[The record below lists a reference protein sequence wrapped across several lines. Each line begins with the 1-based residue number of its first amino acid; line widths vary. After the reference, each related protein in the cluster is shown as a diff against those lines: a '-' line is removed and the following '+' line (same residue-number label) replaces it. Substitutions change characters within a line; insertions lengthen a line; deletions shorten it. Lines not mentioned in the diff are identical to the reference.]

1 MILGKGLMA
10 VILTCFSVS
19 SVRLPARPYFN
30 DQEVPESLED
40 LVNIQKALKNNLE
53 RARLATVCLEI
64 DGGGSGSGV
73 IVSEDGLIL
82 TAAHVTAGVD
92 REMTVIMEDG
102 KKYHGVSLGLQ
113 SSSDAAMFQI
123 TDSGPFPFID
133 IDQDDSYRLGDW
145 AFSLGHS
152 GGFDEERG
160 INVRIGRVTF
170 QADTTIQSGCML
182 IGGDSGGPLFDL
194 NGNLIGI
201 HSRVGQSKEESM
213 HVPIREFQRH
223 WDQMLDWEFIEGG
236 NFAQKGEDGSG
247 FLGVVAEVSSDAAL
261 KISQVYQ
268 KSAAT
273 DAGLK
278 QGDVITSME
287 VKRLNISLKK
297 DELTTP
303 QDFYD
308 VLEQLGSG
316 DSLRLEWMSGGEAH
330 QKTILLGERP

>member
-1 MILGKGLMA
+1 MA
-10 VILTCFSVS
+10 VMLTCLSVS
-19 SVRLPARPYFN
+19 SVPLSARPYFN

-40 LVNIQKALKNNLE
+40 FVNIQKALKDHLE

-64 DGGGSGSGV
+64 EGGGSGSGV
-73 IVSEDGLIL
+73 IISEDGLIL

-102 KKYHGVSLGLQ
+102 KKYKGVSLGLQ

-133 IDQDDSYRLGDW
+133 IDEDDSYRLGDW
-145 AFSLGHS
+145 VFSLGHS
-152 GGFDEERG
+152 GGFDEDRG
-160 INVRIGRVTF
+160 VNVRVGRVTF

-223 WDQMLDWEFIEGG
+223 WNQMLKWEFIEGG
-236 NFAQKGEDGSG
+236 SFAKKGADGSG
-247 FLGVVAEVSSDAAL
+247 FLGVVAEVFGDEVL
-261 KISQVYQ
+261 KVSEVYPE
-268 KSAAT
+268 SAAAE
-273 DAGLK
+273 AGLK
-278 QGDVITSME
+278 PGDVISSVE
-287 VKRLNISLKK
+287 VKRLEISLKK
-297 DELTTP
+297 EALLTAES
-303 QDFYD
+303 FYE
-308 VLEQLGSG
+308 VLDQLGSG
-316 DSLRLEWMSGGEAH
+316 DSLRLKWASGEESH
-330 QKTILLGERP
+330 QKTILLGKRP